1 MIALLAS
8 LYVVGAVIGAALPS
22 PPLSGA
28 ARDLLAWWAAVD
40 ASRAASYRPAAP
52 SRPVRRLAPCDALTD
67 VPEPRAALRAGTLAP
82 RAVVV
87 DGAAWSVGAVYQR
100 DGAAWAYLRRGA
112 ARRRAPLATLTG
124 QDGARY
130 SGAVL
135 R

>member
-8 LYVVGAVIGAALPS
+8 LSVG
-22 PPLSGA
+22 GA
-28 ARDLLAWWAAVD
+28 ARDRLLWWAAVD
-40 ASRAASYRPAAP
+40 ASRVASYRPAAP
-52 SRPVRRLAPCDALTD
+52 SRPVRRLVPCDALTD

-87 DGAAWSVGAVYQR
+87 DGAAWTVGAVYQR
-100 DGAAWAYLRRGA
+100 DGAAWVYLRRGA

-124 QDGARY
+124 HKTTRY